1 MPARIRLQRRGVRNH
16 PYWWIVI
23 SDNHTNPHGR
33 IIEKM
38 GFWIPTAGTNERS
51 IILNRPRL
59 KYWLGV
65 GAEPTRAVIKLMSM
79 ADFFPK
85 APPVH
90 GTSTLYSKPA
100 KEQLEDLPLRAKQ
113 LGAYKEHY
121 HAVLAQE
128 ERNRQF
134 RKIMQE
140 VEDEHGDDPSLS
152 YEKLLMKA
160 RARASGEQRMVD
172 YKELL
177 NLIATEGEDSHNAQ
191 DAIKKAIDS
200 VITPEDKSMSLV
212 TIEQLMAELNIDEE
226 DAEEIIETFEEYGNG
241 FTQSDLDDFKLDLT
255 ASESIDM

>member
-1 MPARIRLQRRGVRNH
+1 
-16 PYWWIVI
+16 
-23 SDNHTNPHGR
+23 
-33 IIEKM
+33 M

-79 ADFFPK
+79 GDFFPK
-85 APPVH
+85 PPPVH

-100 KEQLEDLPLRAKQ
+100 KDSLEDMPLRAKQ

-121 HAVLAQE
+121 HTVLAQE
-128 ERNRQF
+128 EKNRQF

-140 VEDEHGDDPSLS
+140 VEDEHGDDPSLT
-152 YEKLLMKA
+152 YEKLLLKA
-160 RARASGEQRMVD
+160 RARASGEQRMLS

-177 NLIATEGEDSHNAQ
+177 NFISNEGEDSQNAQ
-191 DAIKKAIDS
+191 QALKSMVDS
-200 VITPEDKSMSLV
+200 VITPEDRSLDLV
-212 TIEQLMAELNIDEE
+212 TVKQLVVELNMEEE
-226 DAEEIIETFEEYGNG
+226 DAQEIIESYQEFGNG

-255 ASESIDM
+255 TSRSSNL

>member
-1 MPARIRLQRRGVRNH
+1 MPTRIRLQRRGVRNH

-23 SDNHTNPHGR
+23 SDNHTNPNGR

-38 GFWIPTAGTNERS
+38 GFWIPTPGTNERS

-65 GAEPTRAVIKLMSM
+65 GAEPTKAVIKLMSM

-85 APPVH
+85 PPPVH

-100 KEQLEDLPLRAKQ
+100 KELNEDLPLRAKQ

-121 HAVLAQE
+121 QAVLAQE
-128 ERNRQF
+128 EKNRQF

-140 VEDEHGDDPSLS
+140 VEDEHGDDPSLT
-152 YEKLLMKA
+152 YEKLLIKA
-160 RARASGEQRMVD
+160 RARASGEQRMLD
-172 YKELL
+172 FKELI
-177 NLIATEGEDSHNAQ
+177 NMIAVEGEDSRNAKE
-191 DAIKKAIDS
+191 AIKNVIDS
-200 VITPEDKSMSLV
+200 VMTPEDKAMSLV
-212 TIEQLMAELNIDEE
+212 SAKQLMQELNMEEE
-226 DAEEIIETFEEYGNG
+226 DANELLGIYEEYGNG

-255 ASESIDM
+255 ASRSMKL